1 MSNIGS
7 SSIIGK
13 QLRAVITTA
22 TEEELKLFKQNN
34 RSCDAK
40 NTIIISVPQE
50 QNEDGTTQDKEGAI
64 SIWLSDN
71 DGKLIQ
77 VTKPIS

>member
-7 SSIIGK
+7 SDIIGK

-22 TEEELKLFKQNN
+22 TETELKSFKESN
-34 RSCDAK
+34 RTCEAK
-40 NTIIISVPQE
+40 NCIIISVPQKTE
-50 QNEDGTTQDKEGAI
+50 NDGTVHDAEGKI
-64 SIWLSDN
+64 TLWLSDN

-77 VTKPIS
+77 VTKPIG

>member
-7 SSIIGK
+7 SDIVGK
-13 QLRAVITTA
+13 QLKAVITNA
-22 TEEELKLFKQNN
+22 TEAELNVFKNSDK
-34 RSCDAK
+34 SCEAK
-40 NTIIISVPQE
+40 NTIIISVPQKTE
-50 QNEDGTTQDKEGAI
+50 TDGTVHDEEGKI

-77 VTKPIS
+77 VTKPIN

>member
-7 SSIIGK
+7 SDIVGK
-13 QLRAVITTA
+13 QLKAVITNA
-22 TEEELKLFKQNN
+22 TEAELNAFKNSDK
-34 RSCDAK
+34 SCEAK
-40 NTIIISVPQE
+40 NTIIISVPQKTE
-50 QNEDGTTQDKEGAI
+50 NDGTVHDEEGKI

-77 VTKPIS
+77 VTKPIN